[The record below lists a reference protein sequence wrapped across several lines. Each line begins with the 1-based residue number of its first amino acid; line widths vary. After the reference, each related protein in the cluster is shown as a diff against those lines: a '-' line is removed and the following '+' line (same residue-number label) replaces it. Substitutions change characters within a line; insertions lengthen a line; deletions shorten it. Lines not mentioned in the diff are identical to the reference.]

1 MQLISSGA
9 KQFQGYSPGP
19 QKPQES
25 NHLLLPGAAFSF
37 IDVVPTY
44 LSAQACWRNRGQR
57 VQTPDT
63 LLQSFCVAPSM
74 RNMLWRVVF
83 ISCRSDS
90 DVDQMVLC
98 EFPPG
103 EVLVRSWECQPLHPE
118 ILKGS
123 FPREEAPHFVKIF
136 SNYREQLL
144 KNVTLILKQFWFKH
158 LFF

>member
-9 KQFQGYSPGP
+9 KQFQGCSPGP

-44 LSAQACWRNRGQR
+44 LSAQACCRNRGQR

-63 LLQSFCVAPSM
+63 LLQSFCVVPSM

-90 DVDQMVLC
+90 DVGTWNWPNGVLWISPRGKC
-98 EFPPG
+98 WWG
-103 EVLVRSWECQPLHPE
+103 L
-118 ILKGS
+118 GS
-123 FPREEAPHFVKIF
+123 ASLCIQKSPKEFVKIF